1 MRVRTPSFLLLS
13 ALAATLAA
21 CGPAAVPPAQSA
33 SAARAPASGVS
44 DQLVTV
50 MSRNLY
56 LGAELLPVIAAG
68 NEQEFLA
75 ATTTVWAH
83 VNVNR
88 FDVRAEGIAD
98 EIAATGAELVGLQEA
113 YTWRFRDTGAEPCVP
128 QPLSPSD
135 VADASWPES
144 TIVYDY
150 VPLILDALDA
160 RGLHYH
166 AVATVALFDLQ
177 APILNLTNAPP
188 TFACVRATDHG
199 VILARDDVQTRD
211 AQAHVYETLL
221 PVTVLGQ
228 QVLVPRG
235 WVSVEARRQEA
246 PGGAPPR
253 EAEWFTFASTHLEA
267 YAAQFRIAQAQEL
280 AAALSAMRRVILV
293 GDLNS
298 HPGEE
303 GEAVLAAAGLTDVWP
318 VVNDGDPGF
327 TSPYAE
333 LLTVPEITL
342 SERIDYVMV
351 EGRLTPLAAGV
362 VGTSQGDRIPVP
374 DEEGAALWP
383 SDHAGVWATI
393 RLDPASVATNR

>member
-1 MRVRTPSFLLLS
+1 
-13 ALAATLAA
+13 
-21 CGPAAVPPAQSA
+21 
-33 SAARAPASGVS
+33 
-44 DQLVTV
+44 

-144 TIVYDY
+144 TIAYDY
-150 VPLILDALDA
+150 VQLVLDELAA
-160 RGLHYH
+160 RGLPYR

-177 APILNLTNAPP
+177 APILTSAAP

-211 AQAHVYETLL
+211 PQAHVYETLL
-221 PVTVLGQ
+221 PVSVLGQ
-228 QVLVPRG
+228 QLLVPRG
-235 WVSVEARRQEA
+235 WVTVEARLREA
-246 PGGAPPR
+246 PGGTPPR

-267 YAAQFRIAQAQEL
+267 YFAPVRIAQAHEL
-280 AAALSAMRRVILV
+280 AAALTSMRRVILV

-362 VGTSQGDRIPVP
+362 VGTAQADRIPVP
-374 DEEGAALWP
+374 DEEGVALWP

-393 RLDPASVATNR
+393 RLDPARIAANR